1 MAIYRLGDIA
11 PRIAANAW
19 VADSAAVIG
28 KVELGEEASVWFGA
42 VLRGD
47 NDWIRVGARSSVQD
61 GAVLHT
67 DRGMQLVVGAGVT
80 IGHLAMLHACTVG
93 DGSLIGI
100 QAIVLNG
107 AVIGRQCLV
116 GAGTL
121 VMEGQ
126 RFPDRVLIVG
136 RPAKVLRELSDE
148 QVALLAGAERSYVDK
163 RRQYAGQLER
173 IDGR

>member
-1 MAIYRLGDIA
+1 MAIYRLGDVS
-11 PRIAANAW
+11 PRVPPNAW

-28 KVELGEEASVWFGA
+28 KVELGDEASVWFGA
-42 VLRGD
+42 VIRGD

-67 DRGMQLVVGAGVT
+67 DRGMELVVGAGVT

-107 AVIGRQCLV
+107 AVIGRRSLV

-121 VMEGQ
+121 VMENQ
-126 RFPDRVLIVG
+126 RFPDRVLVVG
-136 RPAKVLRELSDE
+136 RPAKVVRELSDE
-148 QVALLAGAERSYVDK
+148 QVALLAAAERSYTDK
-163 RRQYAGQLER
+163 RRQYAQQLQR
-173 IDGR
+173 IDGQ